1 MTASSVRAALAA
13 ALVGAAFAATMSGCG
28 DGGGRDATAAA
39 DDPVAATPTTSA
51 PVTSVPTT
59 APPPPTPTTAPVP
72 ATLAPVLAGE
82 RPRAA
87 EDPASLATQIAEA
100 EAAIRDPASASDVL
114 DAAGR
119 LQQVAYRRL
128 GEHPEWDEVVLA
140 SVPDPL
146 RTVVSRHAT
155 ARRELRALVTQ
166 LSDTLPAWRIVEP
179 APVEELLAYYQEA
192 ESRFGVPW
200 SVLAA
205 VNLVETGLGRIVGL
219 STAGALGPMQFIQST
234 WDAYG
239 MGGDVWDPHDAIL
252 GAANYLAAN
261 GGGNGTSAGID
272 NALIHYNHSQ
282 HYVTGVR
289 AYASLIAEDPRVFHG
304 FHAWE
309 IVYRSTAG
317 DVVLPTGYESAERIP
332 VAEYL
337 AANPQ

>member
-1 MTASSVRAALAA
+1 MTRSRVRAVLTA
-13 ALVGAAFAATMSGCG
+13 ALSGVALTAAIPGCG
-28 DGGGRDATAAA
+28 DDGGGNEPEAVDER
-39 DDPVAATPTTSA
+39 VVTTTTTA
-51 PVTSVPTT
+51 PVTSVSTT
-59 APPPPTPTTAPVP
+59 APPTTPATAPVP
-72 ATLAPVLAGE
+72 ATLAPILAGE

-87 EDPASLATQIAEA
+87 DDPASLAAQIAEA
-100 EAAIRDPASASDVL
+100 EAAIRDPATAPDVL

-140 SVPDPL
+140 SVPQPL
-146 RTVVSRHAT
+146 QSVVSRHAT

-166 LSDTLPAWRIVEP
+166 LTDTLPAWRIVEP
-179 APVEELLAYYQEA
+179 APIDELLSYYQEA
-192 ESRFGVPW
+192 EARFGVPW

-239 MGGDVWDPHDAIL
+239 MGGDVWAPHDAIL

-261 GGGNGTSAGID
+261 GGGNGTSEGLD

-282 HYVTGVR
+282 HYVAAVR
-289 AYASLIAEDPRVFHG
+289 AYASLIDEDPRVFNG

-309 IVYRSTAG
+309 IVYRTTVG